1 MGTSRS
7 EIAERSGMK
16 GECDMR
22 KKLSLML
29 IMNLL
34 LCIGIIAA
42 SGVVYAATGNS
53 QYSLSGT
60 QYQLYTNVAC
70 TEAAVDAE
78 GSNATLTAEADGS
91 SNVLKMNPGT
101 YYAKEVAAGRGYK
114 PGTTVYTVEISASN
128 TQEDPAVINTQ
139 EKPAFS
145 IPEFTVFQK
154 DTTGSS
160 DYTGLTGTAFTVKY
174 YDVADKEGIE
184 KAAPKDQWT
193 FETVKKDA
201 PDEEAEGSHLAGFN
215 WQCDDPVSSS
225 RPDKDLFYTDDN
237 GKRVLPLGWFTIEE
251 ATGPEGFK
259 STDKVIYGHIYLD
272 DDGNTVTDYEGAKAD
287 GHLNTIVIM
296 FENEPDPHIT
306 TTASIQ
312 NNNSEILNMIEYK
325 DLIPNQKYVLR
336 SWLADTA
343 TGEKVPGSYGSVTL
357 TTKDSSSGQA
367 GMVLKTEAYDEMQG
381 NSMTT
386 FEELYIV
393 REDKNKSEEI
403 QVTKN
408 REKDDKNQ
416 ELEIFQNLKV
426 QNNVSG
432 NLGDLSK
439 AFNYTAEFT
448 GLEAGMPYTV
458 EGYDSKVF
466 NADQS
471 GNAMIPLKLKSGKS
485 VTIKQLPKGA
495 KYRITEEPSD
505 HVAEFRVFS
514 EDMADKGA
522 NILKNYGSNEDAA
535 KGLSTEFEVV
545 DLFDG
550 TVVVR
555 WENNRDLATITAVQ
569 SYTSIW
575 ACAMITAFAGL
586 MMVIKKHTKSRE
598 E

>member
-1 MGTSRS
+1 MLR
-7 EIAERSGMK
+7 
-16 GECDMR
+16 
-22 KKLSLML
+22 KLSLIRNL
-29 IMNLL
+29 NLL
-34 LCIGIIAA
+34 LCIGVIAA
-42 SGVVYAATGNS
+42 SGAAYAASTESNS

-60 QYQLYTNVAC
+60 QYQLYTDAAC

-78 GSNATLTAEADGS
+78 GSNAVLTAEADGS
-91 SNVLKMNPGT
+91 SNLLKMDPGT
-101 YYAKEVAAGRGYK
+101 YYAKEVAAGKGYK
-114 PGTTVYTVEISASN
+114 SGTTVYTVEIGASN
-128 TQEDPAVINTQ
+128 TQEDPVVINTQ

-154 DTTGSS
+154 DATGSS

-193 FETVKKDA
+193 FETIKKDA
-201 PDEEAEGSHLAGFN
+201 PNEEAEGLYLAGFN
-215 WQCDDPVSSS
+215 WQRDDPVSLS
-225 RPDKDLFYTDDN
+225 RTDKDLFYTDDN
-237 GKRVLPLGWFTIEE
+237 GKRVLPLGWFTVEE
-251 ATGPEGFK
+251 AAAPEGFRN
-259 STDKVIYGHIYLD
+259 TDKVFYGHIYLD

-287 GHLNTIVIM
+287 SHLNTIAIM

-336 SWLADTA
+336 SWLADTD
-343 TGEKVPGSYGSVTL
+343 TGKKVPGSDESVTL
-357 TTKDSSSGQA
+357 STEDSSSGQA

-381 NSMTT
+381 NSMTA

-393 REDKNKSEEI
+393 RKDEDKSEEV
-403 QVTKN
+403 QVKEN
-408 REKDDKNQ
+408 RGKGDANQ
-416 ELEIFQNLKV
+416 ALEIFQDLKV

-448 GLEAGMPYTV
+448 GLVPGMSYTV

-471 GNAMIPLKLKSGKS
+471 GNATIPLRLMSGRS

-495 KYRITEEPSD
+495 KYRFTEEPSD

-522 NILKNYGSNEDAA
+522 NILKDYGSNDDAA
-535 KGLSTEFEVV
+535 KGLSTEFETV

-569 SYTSIW
+569 SYTGIW
-575 ACAMITAFAGL
+575 ACAMILALACL
-586 MMVIKKHTKSRE
+586 MMLIKKHTKHRE